1 MLGWTA
7 AAYAVTGVR
16 VARRGLRAGQRLPAL
31 RGEERLA
38 FVLGSPRSGTSFT
51 GAALGSQPGWVDLGE
66 VPPLKAAVPG
76 LVGAPVERQAAAVR
90 RIVERVRLLG
100 LARGLRAVE
109 QNPETAYVLAGAL
122 RAYPRA
128 TAVHVIRDGRD
139 VVCSLLERGWLRV
152 DRAGGDD
159 ARQAYGAHA
168 RFWVE
173 PERREE
179 FERAS
184 DAQRAAWVWRSYLS
198 AIRSAGVPLIEIRY
212 ERLAER
218 PVEVAE
224 ELAPALDVP
233 VDALAAAL
241 GSVHRESVGRWRRD
255 LDEARRAAW
264 AWRRYVA
271 AARAVPERTVELR
284 YEALVERPDAEA
296 DRLAAALDAEAEPL
310 RRAFAEV
317 HASSVGRWR
326 RELTGEQLAE
336 VEAEA
341 GALLAELGYA

>member
-31 RGEERLA
+31 GGEERLA
-38 FVLGSPRSGTSFT
+38 FVVGSPRSGTSFT

-109 QNPETAYVLAGAL
+109 QNPETVYVLAGAL

-139 VVCSLLERGWLRV
+139 VVSSLLERGWLRV

-179 FERAS
+179 FARAS
-184 DAQRAAWVWRSYLS
+184 
-198 AIRSAGVPLIEIRY
+198 
-212 ERLAER
+212 
-218 PVEVAE
+218 
-224 ELAPALDVP
+224 
-233 VDALAAAL
+233 
-241 GSVHRESVGRWRRD
+241 
-255 LDEARRAAW
+255 EARRAAW

-284 YEALVERPDAEA
+284 YEALVESPDAEA
-296 DRLAAALDAEAEPL
+296 DRLAAALGAEAGPL

-326 RELTGEQLAE
+326 RDLTGEQLAD